1 LSKIKNITFFTS
13 IRSEYG
19 VMIPFLK
26 KIQNDSNFNLKLL
39 VGGAHLLEEHGNTID
54 EIIKDG
60 FEIDCKLPFLENEND
75 SRALTRAMSK
85 LQLQIGE
92 YLANKI
98 PDILIVVGDRFELLP
113 VVSAALVLGVPIAH
127 LSGGDVTEGAIDNQI
142 RHAVS
147 KMSHLHFAGTET
159 SKKNLLKMG
168 EEEWRVFNVGEPGI
182 DCISSIDLVDKKEL
196 YLDLNL
202 DESRPTAIV
211 TVHPETISN
220 VINSEYVTVLFTRL
234 LIEFPTHQFLVTASN
249 FDLGGNL
256 INETLKHLSYKFNHI
271 KFVNS
276 LGQKRYYSILK
287 YADFMLGNS
296 SSGIIEAQSFFLPV
310 VNIGTRQEGRERN
323 VNTIDVGLEID
334 DIIVAARKTQDIN
347 FRNLI
352 EKSENLYGNGR
363 CADEIIKCFKSV
375 EKESLFLKK
384 STF

>member
-1 LSKIKNITFFTS
+1 MSKIKDIAFFTS

-26 KIQNDSNFNLKLL
+26 KVQNDPNFNLKLL

-54 EIIKDG
+54 EIINDG
-60 FEIDCKLPFLENEND
+60 FEIDCKLPFLDNEND
-75 SRALTRAMSK
+75 ATALTIAMSK

-92 YLANKI
+92 YLAVNK
-98 PDILIVVGDRFELLP
+98 PDVLIVVGDRFELLP
-113 VVSAALVLGVPIAH
+113 VVSAALVLGVPVAH

-147 KMSHLHFAGTET
+147 KISHLHFAGTET
-159 SKKNLLKMG
+159 SKNNLLKMG

-182 DCISSIDLVDKKEL
+182 DCILSIDLIDKKEL

-202 DESRPTAIV
+202 DVSKPTVIA
-211 TVHPETISN
+211 TLHPETISN
-220 VINSEYVTVLFTRL
+220 VINEEYVTDLFTRL
-234 LIEFPTHQFLVTASN
+234 LKEFPSHQFLVTASN
-249 FDLGGNL
+249 FDLGGNE
-256 INETLKHLSYKFNHI
+256 INETLKQLSSESDQI
-271 KFVNS
+271 KFVTS

-296 SSGIIEAQSFFLPV
+296 SSGIIEAQSFLLPV

-323 VNTIDVGLEID
+323 VNTIDVGLNID
-334 DIIVAARKTQDIN
+334 EIVAAAKKTQDVN

>member
-1 LSKIKNITFFTS
+1 LSKIKDIAFFTS

-26 KIQNDSNFNLKLL
+26 KVQNDPNFNLKLL

-60 FEIDCKLPFLENEND
+60 FEIDCKLPFLEYEND

-92 YLANKI
+92 YLAVNK
-98 PDILIVVGDRFELLP
+98 PDVLIVVGDRFELLP
-113 VVSAALVLGVPIAH
+113 VVSAALVLGVPVAH

-147 KMSHLHFAGTET
+147 KISHLHFAGTET
-159 SKKNLLKMG
+159 SKNNLLKMG

-182 DCISSIDLVDKKEL
+182 DCILSIDLIDKKEL

-202 DESRPTAIV
+202 DVSKPTVIA
-211 TVHPETISN
+211 TLHPETISN
-220 VINSEYVTVLFTRL
+220 VINEEYVTDLFTRL
-234 LIEFPTHQFLVTASN
+234 LKEFPSHQFLVTASN
-249 FDLGGNL
+249 FDLGGNE
-256 INETLKHLSYKFNHI
+256 INETLKQLSSESDQI
-271 KFVNS
+271 KFVTS

-296 SSGIIEAQSFFLPV
+296 SSGIIEAQSFLLPV

-323 VNTIDVGLEID
+323 VNTIDVGLNID
-334 DIIVAARKTQDIN
+334 EIVAAAKKTQDVN

>member
-1 LSKIKNITFFTS
+1 MSKIKDIAFFTS

-26 KIQNDSNFNLKLL
+26 KIQNDPNFNLKLL
-39 VGGAHLLEEHGNTID
+39 VGGAHLLEKHGNTIN
-54 EIIKDG
+54 EIINDG
-60 FEIDCKLPFLENEND
+60 FEIDCKLPFLDNEND
-75 SRALTRAMSK
+75 STALTRAMSK

-92 YLANKI
+92 YLADKK

-147 KMSHLHFAGTET
+147 KISHLHFAGTAT
-159 SKKNLLKMG
+159 SKNNLLKMG

-182 DCISSIDLVDKKEL
+182 DCILSIDLIDKKEL
-196 YLDLNL
+196 YLDLKL
-202 DESRPTAIV
+202 DESKPTVIA
-211 TVHPETISN
+211 TLHPETISN
-220 VINSEYVTVLFTRL
+220 VINEEYVTDLFTRFL
-234 LIEFPTHQFLVTASN
+234 EEFPSHQFLVTASN
-249 FDLGGNL
+249 FDLGGNV
-256 INETLKHLSYKFNHI
+256 INETLKQLSSEFDQI
-271 KFVNS
+271 KFVTS

-287 YADFMLGNS
+287 YADFMIGNS
-296 SSGIIEAQSFFLPV
+296 SSGIIEAQSFLLPV
-310 VNIGTRQEGRERN
+310 VNIGVRQEGRERN
-323 VNTIDVGLEID
+323 VNTLDVGLKID
-334 DIIVAARKTQDIN
+334 KIIAVAKKTQDAN

-363 CADEIIKCFKSV
+363 CADEIIKCFNSI
-375 EKESLFLKK
+375 EKEDLLLKK

>member
-1 LSKIKNITFFTS
+1 MSKIKDIAFFTS

-26 KIQNDSNFNLKLL
+26 KVQNDPNFNLKLL

-54 EIIKDG
+54 EIINDG
-60 FEIDCKLPFLENEND
+60 FEIDCKLPFLDNEND
-75 SRALTRAMSK
+75 ATALTIAMSK

-92 YLANKI
+92 YLAVNK
-98 PDILIVVGDRFELLP
+98 PDVLIVVGDRFELLP
-113 VVSAALVLGVPIAH
+113 VVSAALVLGVPVAH

-147 KMSHLHFAGTET
+147 KISHLHFAGTET
-159 SKKNLLKMG
+159 SKNNLLKMG

-182 DCISSIDLVDKKEL
+182 DCILSIDLVDKKEL

-202 DESRPTAIV
+202 DVSKPTVIA
-211 TVHPETISN
+211 TLHPETISN
-220 VINSEYVTVLFTRL
+220 VINEEYVTDLFTRL
-234 LIEFPTHQFLVTASN
+234 LKEFPSHQFLVTASN
-249 FDLGGNL
+249 FDLGGNE
-256 INETLKHLSYKFNHI
+256 INETLKQLSSESDQI
-271 KFVNS
+271 KFVTS

-296 SSGIIEAQSFFLPV
+296 SSGIIEAQSFLLPV

-323 VNTIDVGLEID
+323 VNTIDVGLNID
-334 DIIVAARKTQDIN
+334 EIVAAAKKTQDVN

>member
-1 LSKIKNITFFTS
+1 MSKIKDIAFFTS
-13 IRSEYG
+13 IRFEYG

-26 KIQNDSNFNLKLL
+26 KVQNDPNFNLKLL

-54 EIIKDG
+54 EIINDG
-60 FEIDCKLPFLENEND
+60 FEIDCKLPFLDNEND
-75 SRALTRAMSK
+75 ATALTIAMSK

-92 YLANKI
+92 YLAVNK
-98 PDILIVVGDRFELLP
+98 PDVLIVVGDRFELLP
-113 VVSAALVLGVPIAH
+113 VVSAALVLGVPVAH

-147 KMSHLHFAGTET
+147 KISHLHFAGTET
-159 SKKNLLKMG
+159 SKNNLLKMG

-182 DCISSIDLVDKKEL
+182 DCILSIDLVDKKEL

-202 DESRPTAIV
+202 DVSKPTVIA
-211 TVHPETISN
+211 TLHPETISN
-220 VINSEYVTVLFTRL
+220 VINEEYVTDLFTRL
-234 LIEFPTHQFLVTASN
+234 LKEFPSHQFLVTASN
-249 FDLGGNL
+249 FDLGGNE
-256 INETLKHLSYKFNHI
+256 INETLKQLSSESDQI
-271 KFVNS
+271 KFVTS

-296 SSGIIEAQSFFLPV
+296 SSGIIEAQSFLLPV

-323 VNTIDVGLEID
+323 VNTIDVGLNID
-334 DIIVAARKTQDIN
+334 EIVAAAKKTQDVN

>member
-1 LSKIKNITFFTS
+1 
-13 IRSEYG
+13 
-19 VMIPFLK
+19 MIPFLK
-26 KIQNDSNFNLKLL
+26 KVQNDPNFNLKLL

-54 EIIKDG
+54 EIINDG
-60 FEIDCKLPFLENEND
+60 FEIDCKLPFLDNEND
-75 SRALTRAMSK
+75 ATTLTRAMSK

-92 YLANKI
+92 YLAVNK
-98 PDILIVVGDRFELLP
+98 PDVLIVVGDRFELLP
-113 VVSAALVLGVPIAH
+113 VVSAALVLGVPVAH

-147 KMSHLHFAGTET
+147 KISHLHFAGTET
-159 SKKNLLKMG
+159 SKNNLLKMG

-182 DCISSIDLVDKKEL
+182 DCILSIDLIDKKEL

-202 DESRPTAIV
+202 DESKPTVIA
-211 TVHPETISN
+211 TLHPETISN
-220 VINSEYVTVLFTRL
+220 VINEVYVNDLFTRL
-234 LIEFPTHQFLVTASN
+234 LKEFPSHQFLVTASN
-249 FDLGGNL
+249 FDLGGNV
-256 INETLKHLSYKFNHI
+256 INETMKQLSSEFDQI
-271 KFVNS
+271 KFVTS

-296 SSGIIEAQSFFLPV
+296 SSGIIEAQSFLLPV

-323 VNTIDVGLEID
+323 VNTIDVGLNID
-334 DIIVAARKTQDIN
+334 EIVAAAKKTQDVN

-384 STF
+384 SIF

>member
-1 LSKIKNITFFTS
+1 MSKIKDIAFFTS

-26 KIQNDSNFNLKLL
+26 KVQNDPNFNLKLL

-54 EIIKDG
+54 EIINDG
-60 FEIDCKLPFLENEND
+60 FEIDCKLPFLDNEND
-75 SRALTRAMSK
+75 ATALTIAMSK

-92 YLANKI
+92 YLAVNK
-98 PDILIVVGDRFELLP
+98 PDVLIVVGDRFELLP
-113 VVSAALVLGVPIAH
+113 VVSAALVLGVPVAH

-147 KMSHLHFAGTET
+147 KISHLHFAGTET
-159 SKKNLLKMG
+159 SKNNLLKMG

-182 DCISSIDLVDKKEL
+182 DCILSIDLIDKKEL

-202 DESRPTAIV
+202 DVSKPTVIA
-211 TVHPETISN
+211 TLHPETISN
-220 VINSEYVTVLFTRL
+220 VINEEYVTDLFTRL
-234 LIEFPTHQFLVTASN
+234 LKEFPSHQFLVTASN
-249 FDLGGNL
+249 FDLGGNE
-256 INETLKHLSYKFNHI
+256 INETLKQLSSESDQI
-271 KFVNS
+271 KFVTS

-296 SSGIIEAQSFFLPV
+296 SSGIIEAQSFLLPV

-323 VNTIDVGLEID
+323 VNTIDVGLNID
-334 DIIVAARKTQDIN
+334 EIVAAAKKTQDVN

-363 CADEIIKCFKSV
+363 CADEIIECFKSV